1 MNSTEELLI
10 LEALLECFYDVVP
23 ISLACSCA
31 LTSLIVERVLKSFG
45 VNSYLQYCQL
55 WYATSGKNY
64 AVGFTGAPDQ
74 KGRWNG
80 HIICRTRHFL
90 IDMGI
95 ANFERDFNL
104 AVPKGAIG
112 KVFNVKSNVLSKVE
126 LSEQVQLW
134 WHLPLGK
141 VRNKKPAYSID
152 VINLYAEALIK
163 DLNNKLQISMP

>member
-23 ISLACSCA
+23 TSLACYCA

-80 HIICRTRHFL
+80 HITSRTRHFS

-95 ANFERDFNL
+95 ANFERNFNL

-141 VRNKKPAYSID
+141 VRNKKPAYSTEEISF
-152 VINLYAEALIK
+152 YSEAVVRQVNQMLK
-163 DLNNKLQISMP
+163 YPK

>member
-23 ISLACSCA
+23 ISLSCSCA

-45 VNSYLQYCQL
+45 ANSYLQYCQL

-134 WHLPLGK
+134 WYLPFGK
-141 VRNKKPAYSID
+141 VRNKKPTYSTEEICF
-152 VINLYAEALIK
+152 YSEAVVRQVNQMLK
-163 DLNNKLQISMP
+163 YPK